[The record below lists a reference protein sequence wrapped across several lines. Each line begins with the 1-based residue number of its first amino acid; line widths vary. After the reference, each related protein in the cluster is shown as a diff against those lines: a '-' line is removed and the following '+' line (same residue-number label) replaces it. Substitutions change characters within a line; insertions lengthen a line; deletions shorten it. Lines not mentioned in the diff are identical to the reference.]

1 MSNVNTPVPVPVPVA
16 ISASAE
22 KSSVPAWMNVSNPDG
37 TWNMAG
43 LFFWLVML
51 AILVVLANTFGLV
64 KLWAVK
70 KMDGTGGNG
79 EDFYS
84 DL

>member
-1 MSNVNTPVPVPVPVA
+1 MSNVNTPVPAPVA
-16 ISASAE
+16 TPAPAG

-43 LFFWLVML
+43 LFFWLVMFV
-51 AILVVLANTFGLV
+51 ILIVLLNTFGFV
-64 KLWAVK
+64 KLWAIK
-70 KMDGTGGNG
+70 KMDGTDGKG